1 MINAFQFFKPAN
13 IKTNVSQKKRI
24 LYADDDVDD
33 RTWVSD
39 ACHTLDCSIEFN
51 FVENGRQVLN
61 YLSTPVETLPEL
73 IVLDLNMPE
82 MDGRQTLQ
90 HLKSNPQ
97 YKHIPVAIVTTSANK
112 MDKEVCNRLG
122 AAVYLIKPDTHKEWQ
137 NIIRQLEVFC

>member
-1 MINAFQFFKPAN
+1 M
-13 IKTNVSQKKRI
+13 I

-39 ACHTLDCSIEFN
+39 ACSTLDCSMEID
-51 FVENGRQVLN
+51 FVDNGREVLH
-61 YLSTPVETLPEL
+61 YLKQGATGLPHL

-90 HLKSNPQ
+90 QLKSNPQ
-97 YKHIPVAIVTTSANK
+97 FMHIPVAIVTTSANK

-122 AAVYLIKPDTHKEWQ
+122 AALYLIKPDTHQEWQ
-137 NIIRQLEVFC
+137 NIVRQLEPLVA